1 MSLYR
6 KVKQRIPN
14 IATIYTDANSCYRLA
29 FQRNGVTEPHIE
41 TKAQTHLI
49 EASNSSIRDNLARS
63 TDARSDT
70 PSPSKC
76 SIILSPSSSIDTN
89 CKQYQINNAPTG
101 GGTR

>member
-49 EASNSSIRDNLARS
+49 EASNSSIRDNLARFNR
-63 TDARSDT
+63 RSKRY
-70 PSPSKC
+70 SK
-76 SIILSPSSSIDTN
+76 SIEMLDYSLALFFNRHLIDEI
-89 CKQYQINNAPTG
+89 QS
-101 GGTR
+101 